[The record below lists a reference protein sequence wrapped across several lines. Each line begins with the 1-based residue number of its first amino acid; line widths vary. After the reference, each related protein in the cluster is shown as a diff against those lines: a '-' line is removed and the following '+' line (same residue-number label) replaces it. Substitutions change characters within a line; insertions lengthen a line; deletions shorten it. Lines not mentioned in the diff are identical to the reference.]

1 MGIKTFLP
9 NHKNHYNP
17 MNHSSDN
24 FPYNPMNHSSD
35 NFPVNP

>member
-1 MGIKTFLP
+1 MNHSSDNFPHMGIKTFLP

-17 MNHSSDN
+17 I
-24 FPYNPMNHSSD
+24 NHSSD